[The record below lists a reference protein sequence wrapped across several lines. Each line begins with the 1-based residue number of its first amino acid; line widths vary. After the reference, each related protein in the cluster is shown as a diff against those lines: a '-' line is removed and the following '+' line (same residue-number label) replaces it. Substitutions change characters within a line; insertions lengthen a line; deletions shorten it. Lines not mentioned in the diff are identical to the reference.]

1 MENEK
6 LIKLNL
12 ESVNEDLL
20 TQKHIIFVVLNPE
33 KYQDDDSVSQKDLRI
48 IDLDRYTSR
57 SSSNVAQIVMRE
69 LVMGKSILLST
80 AKNNNEKTDSSKS
93 VIFIKVDL
101 DKFLELC
108 QTEYFK
114 NAYYEDF
121 IGGSF
126 ISVDEIF
133 AVIIASK
140 PLSWIYKHL

>member
-1 MENEK
+1 MM
-6 LIKLNL
+6 IR
-12 ESVNEDLL
+12 
-20 TQKHIIFVVLNPE
+20 F
-33 KYQDDDSVSQKDLRI
+33 LRKIYELSII
-48 IDLDRYTSR
+48 IDLDRYSSR

-108 QTEYFK
+108 QTEYFR

-133 AVIIASK
+133 SHYRIQTII
-140 PLSWIYKHL
+140 LDL